1 MWDVH
6 FRATPLSLQADFW
19 SLHTACSFFDDVK
32 SMFHFDQK
40 EMEVI
45 EQGYILGKAKHIQ
58 VGHVVFFFSYL
69 HPPNTWL

>member
-19 SLHTACSFFDDVK
+19 SLHTARSFFDDVK

-45 EQGYILGKAKHIQ
+45 EQGYILGNAKHSSW
-58 VGHVVFFFSYL
+58 VCCVFSYL